1 MKHEQISQMLWSSI
15 GTRLWNLRD
24 LVDKSLAKEL
34 KNDLHYDLIYFFY
47 ALEEEI
53 AAELDGSHE
62 KA

>member
-34 KNDLHYDLIYFFY
+34 KNDLRYDLIYFFY

-53 AAELDGSHE
+53 AAELEG
-62 KA
+62 

>member
-1 MKHEQISQMLWSSI
+1 MLWNNI
-15 GTRLWNLRD
+15 ETRLQVLMCP
-24 LVDKSLAKEL
+24 VDHSIAKEL